1 MKTRNSILTM
11 IFSIFLCSCATTNYY
26 QVYKTTPNEKLVLKD
41 KALVYEDENCRIS
54 YNLWDEGGN
63 IGFVFY
69 NKTDKNI
76 YLNLDECFFVLN
88 GVSYDY
94 YKNRIVTNSTSS
106 AISASKSATAS
117 KSETGINYRDLIQT
131 NQIAA
136 INAVGL
142 TASSGYSVSF
152 NEKKIICIP
161 FHTSKTITEY
171 KINQSLFRDCDLYK
185 YPTKRLIKTRN
196 FTKSESPLVFS
207 NRISYAV
214 GITDKFLNF
223 ENEFY
228 VSEITNYPENEITET
243 KTDEYCKEKSTTTSK
258 YFKIASPDKFF
269 VKYSYNQYTSTDT
282 DTFSH

>member
-1 MKTRNSILTM
+1 MKTTNFILTM
-11 IFSIFLCSCATTNYY
+11 FFSIFLFSCTTTSYY

-54 YNLWDEGGN
+54 YNLWDDGGN
-63 IGFVFY
+63 IGFIFY
-69 NKTDKNI
+69 NKTNKNI

-94 YKNRIVTNSTSS
+94 YKNRTVTNSTSS
-106 AISASKSATAS
+106 EISSSKSATVS
-117 KSETGINYRDLIQT
+117 KAETGINYSNLIQT
-131 NQIAA
+131 NQITA
-136 INAVGL
+136 INAVGR

-185 YPTKRLIKTRN
+185 YPTKKLIKTMN

-214 GITDKFLNF
+214 GIMDKFLNL

-243 KTDEYCKEKSTTTSK
+243 KVDEYCKEKGITSSK
-258 YFKIASPDKFF
+258 YFKIASPDKF
-269 VKYSYNQYTSTDT
+269 YIQYINNNFKTS

>member
-1 MKTRNSILTM
+1 MKTRNLILTM
-11 IFSIFLCSCATTNYY
+11 LFSIFLSSCLTTNYY
-26 QVYKTTPNEKLVLKD
+26 QVYKTTPNEKLVMKD

-63 IGFVFY
+63 IGFIFH

-76 YLNLDECFFVLN
+76 YLNLDESFFVLN
-88 GVSYDY
+88 GISYDY
-94 YKNRIVTNSTSS
+94 YKNRILTNSISS
-106 AISASKSATAS
+106 AISSSKSATAS

-131 NQIAA
+131 NQITA

-142 TASSGYSVSF
+142 SASSGYSVSF

-161 FHTSKTITEY
+161 FHTSKIITEY

-185 YPTKRLIKTRN
+185 YPTKRLIKTIN

-214 GITDKFLNF
+214 GITDKFLNL

-243 KTDEYCKEKSTTTSK
+243 NKDEYCKEKSMTTSK
-258 YFKIASPDKFF
+258 RFKITSPDKFF
-269 VKYSYNQYTSTDT
+269 VKYSYNKYTTTDT
-282 DTFSH
+282 DNFSH